1 MLITRNYHYTRRYTL
16 PSPPLPT
23 LLDKTTTPY
32 YNYDEPTYRCIA
44 KFQCVHG
51 QGNGTFFDIENHRYF
66 YFTFNE
72 LDAYYYRFLWYR
84 CARSKFSAR
93 MGGEGRGGGG
103 GGELK
108 ASQFL
113 ANFRLLLP
121 TLLPDHNCMDGRKTK
136 KKEKKRREERF
147 ERLDLD
153 QQRIPPVFSA

>member
-93 MGGEGRGGGG
+93 MGGEGRRGGGG
-103 GGELK
+103 VK
-108 ASQFL
+108 SQPVSCQL
-113 ANFRLLLP
+113 SL
-121 TLLPDHNCMDGRKTK
+121 TTPDPSSRPQLYGWK
-136 KKEKKRREERF
+136 KNEEKREEKKRGAFRAFR
-147 ERLDLD
+147 
-153 QQRIPPVFSA
+153 PGSTAHTAGV